1 MLYALPRFDPLKR
14 KKMEGD
20 AETECRIGIS
30 IMHEWLGSMQPLFS
44 EKLVVHVWLQNAYKF
59 LTKKIL
65 EIMFASWHP

>member
-30 IMHEWLGSMQPLFS
+30 NMHE
-44 EKLVVHVWLQNAYKF
+44 
-59 LTKKIL
+59 
-65 EIMFASWHP
+65 